1 MKKNTWIYIAIAA
14 AAYWYWMKRKK
25 DGKPLLPSPV
35 SDTANTARTL
45 VADAIDQTTFTPD
58 TTTFK
63 DLYKQDIN
71 ACK

>member
-1 MKKNTWIYIAIAA
+1 MKKNTWIYLALGI

-25 DGKPLLPSPV
+25 EGKPLLPTAT
-35 SDTANTARTL
+35 SDAASTARTM
-45 VADAIDQTTFTPD
+45 VADAIDKTTFTPD
-58 TTTFK
+58 LTTFK